1 MILLRDKSFS
11 QISKIED
18 YYGSKEFFIRPCLEF
33 MKAFEMF
40 DANDGQDV
48 KHWLLD
54 KCVSAINELV
64 GLGMPPQVAF
74 IWCDDNLNS
83 IAKVFGTNI
92 ARDFKNNYPSPESYI
107 REVEREMRTGKEAGI
122 VKYDGWFRAHP
133 ELILEPK
140 EYVGLFKMI
149 AMYFSGQFT
158 DYQEVWINMTHAYRE
173 RIINYDRSKC
183 PQTKS
188 LAKPYIRKML
198 ANIMFNLKGYDTEKK
213 ILGKYL

>member
-18 YYGSKEFFIRPCLEF
+18 YYESKEFFIRPCLEF

-40 DANDGQDV
+40 DADNGDNVG
-48 KHWLLD
+48 HWLFN
-54 KCVSAINELV
+54 KCTNSILELV
-64 GLGMPPQVAF
+64 KAKASPQTAF

-107 REVEREMRTGKEAGI
+107 REVEREMRTGKEGGI
-122 VKYDGWFRAHP
+122 VKYDSWFRAHP
-133 ELILEPK
+133 KLILEPK

-149 AMYFSGQFT
+149 AMYLSGQFT
-158 DYQEVWINMTHAYRE
+158 DYQDVWINMTRAYRE
-173 RIINYDRSKC
+173 RIINYDSKIN
-183 PQTKS
+183 S
-188 LAKPYIRKML
+188 SKPYIQKTL
-198 ANIMFNLKGYDTEKK
+198 ANIMLNLKGYDTKDK
-213 ILGKYL
+213 ILSKYAD

>member
-1 MILLRDKSFS
+1 
-11 QISKIED
+11 
-18 YYGSKEFFIRPCLEF
+18 

-40 DANDGQDV
+40 DADNGDNVG
-48 KHWLLD
+48 HWLFN
-54 KCVSAINELV
+54 KCTNSILELV
-64 GLGMPPQVAF
+64 KAKASPQVAF

-92 ARDFKNNYPSPESYI
+92 ARDFKKNYPSPESYV
-107 REVEREMRTGKEAGI
+107 REVEREMRTGKETGI
-122 VKYDGWFRAHP
+122 VKYDSWFTAHP
-133 ELILEPK
+133 KLILEPK
-140 EYVGLFKMI
+140 DYVGIFKMI

-158 DYQEVWINMTHAYRE
+158 DYQDVWINMTHAYRE
-173 RIINYDRSKC
+173 RIINYDHSKC

-213 ILGKYL
+213 TLEKYL